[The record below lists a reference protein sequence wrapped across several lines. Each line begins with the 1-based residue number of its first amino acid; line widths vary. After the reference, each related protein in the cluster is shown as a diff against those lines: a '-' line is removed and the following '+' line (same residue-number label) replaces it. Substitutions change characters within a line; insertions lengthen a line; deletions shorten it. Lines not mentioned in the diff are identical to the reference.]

1 MHILITEEL
10 KLTGIRILVSNGIHL
25 SMIII
30 CWIYLSGDLVLII
43 DGMLEMSN
51 SSSIPLSLS
60 CGLTYENAPSEF

>member
-10 KLTGIRILVSNGIHL
+10 KLTDIRILVGNRIHS

-30 CWIYLSGDLVLII
+30 CQIYLSGDLVLII

-51 SSSIPLSLS
+51 SNSSHPIK
-60 CGLTYENAPSEF
+60 SEMWFDI